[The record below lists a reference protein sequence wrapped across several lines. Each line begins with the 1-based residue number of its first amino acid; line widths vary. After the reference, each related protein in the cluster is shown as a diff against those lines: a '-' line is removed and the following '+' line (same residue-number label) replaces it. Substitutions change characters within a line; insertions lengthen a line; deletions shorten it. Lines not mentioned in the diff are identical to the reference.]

1 MNELTVKLLDTGTA
15 LPPVQWNKEE
25 VETWLEE
32 QVGRYRGRAYNPED
46 MKDAKKDRA
55 AVNKIEKD
63 LAAAQK
69 EVQDRY
75 NAPVVA
81 FLADMKRMR
90 SIAKEISGDIDVQIK
105 RAEEAERDQRRE
117 QLEETFRENVGNELA
132 ELLSF
137 GRILDSKW
145 LNKSV
150 PLSTARRFMLAR
162 LESVRAGMDD
172 LRSMCGDDFPD
183 VQRAYLRSLNLNE
196 AISEYR
202 RIQEVRQAQARAEAA
217 RKAAQEAAAAAPI
230 IQQPTEEQ
238 RQAKEDGRKLADSS
252 RCITPSGR
260 LDMSEIR
267 EQVET
272 AAPTFTRTLTVTYTA
287 EQGKA
292 LVKFLKASG
301 IAYEL
306 G

>member
-1 MNELTVKLLDTGTA
+1 M
-15 LPPVQWNKEE
+15 
-25 VETWLEE
+25 
-32 QVGRYRGRAYNPED
+32 GRYRGRAYNPED

-105 RAEEAERDQRRE
+105 RAEEAEWDQRRE

-137 GRILDSKW
+137 GRILDIPSW

-238 RQAKEDGRKLADSS
+238 RQAKEDGRKLADAS

-267 EQVET
+267 
-272 AAPTFTRTLTVTYTA
+272 AAGRSRCADLHPHTDRYLYCRA
-287 EQGKA
+287 GQSA
-292 LVKFLKASG
+292 AVKFLKASG
-301 IAYEL
+301 IEYTL
-306 G
+306 S

>member
-25 VETWLEE
+25 VEAWLEE
-32 QVGRYRGRAYNPED
+32 QVGRYRGRAYNPEG

-69 EVQDRY
+69 EAQDRY

-90 SIAKEISGDIDVQIK
+90 SIVKEISGDIDVQIK

-117 QLEETFRENVGNELA
+117 QLEEIFRENVGDELA

-137 GRILDSKW
+137 ERILDSKW

-238 RQAKEDGRKLADSS
+238 RQAKEDGRKLADAS
-252 RCITPSGR
+252 RCITPSGQ
-260 LDMSEIR
+260 LDMAEIR
-267 EQVET
+267 GQVEA

-306 G
+306 S